1 MQVSFSSLNSVG
13 ITDKNLM
20 KTVFYYSRM
29 LAWIQ
34 RSEKSERS
42 DWVPE
47 WLSLIQEQFCMFQSS
62 VGCVLFFMLMR
73 SEGELQMGQ
82 IQMRETKDLFVCCG
96 LLLIGA
102 KKLLKPPP
110 PHVQENTHTHKH
122 IKKQQIVLYWI
133 LK

>member
-47 WLSLIQEQFCMFQSS
+47 WLSLIQEQFCMFRSS

-110 PHVQENTHTHKH
+110 PMCKKTHTHTNT
-122 IKKQQIVLYWI
+122 
-133 LK
+133 